1 MEVETVYYRL
11 WDKDTFNK
19 GVEFANSGVSDGYSI
34 IFDDDS
40 LNRKIYSLRDMQAP
54 NFSKSDFDFALKCT
68 DIRTNNVAF
77 IDILQDKIQDGYQA
91 CKDWLCGLM
100 EDYSQRCGGNRLQ
113 DCKDWL
119 KTTRLICDNPNIV
132 EMCKDI
138 ENGLKEY
145 PTNKGKKKNPSFL
158 DIIQYEDKDKLLKK
172 LHFLIDGKRGR
183 DVGFVFVRAKHF
195 DHLITRYPTEE
206 EYKSEFELIGT
217 WSAISNY
224 FYKEEDNYV
233 LARASDIVIF
243 K

>member
-1 MEVETVYYRL
+1 MEIETVYYRL

-54 NFSKSDFDFALKCT
+54 NFSKSDFDFALECT

-138 ENGLKEY
+138 ENGLKVPY
-145 PTNKGKKKNPSFL
+145 
-158 DIIQYEDKDKLLKK
+158 
-172 LHFLIDGKRGR
+172 DGNEEFEEFRVK
-183 DVGFVFVRAKHF
+183 VGFLLSKDEAESLYRALRTMRPKA
-195 DHLITRYPTEE
+195 TKTYYEE
-206 EYKSEFELIGT
+206 NPKIKQYFTFKAFFENCVEFGHHEGERSWT
-217 WSAISNY
+217 Y
-224 FYKEEDNYV
+224 DN
-233 LARASDIVIF
+233 AR
-243 K
+243 KR

>member
-54 NFSKSDFDFALKCT
+54 NFSKSDFDFALECT
-68 DIRTNNVAF
+68 NIRNNNVAF
-77 IDILQDKIQDGYQA
+77 LDILQDKIQDGYQA

-100 EDYSQRCGGNRLQ
+100 EDYSQRCGGNRLH

-119 KTTRLICDNPNIV
+119 KTTRLICDTPNIV

-138 ENGLKEY
+138 ENGLKES
-145 PTNKGKKKNPSFL
+145 PINKGEKKKPSFL
-158 DIIQYEDKDKLLKK
+158 DIIQHPDKSVFLQR
-172 LHFLIDGKRGR
+172 LHSLIDGKGGR
-183 DVGFVFVRAKHF
+183 DVGLVFVRAKCLDHF
-195 DHLITRYPTEE
+195 ITRYPKQK
-206 EYKSEFELIGT
+206 EYESEFELIGS
-217 WSAISNY
+217 WSGISNY
-224 FYKEEDNYV
+224 FYKEEDDNV
-233 LARASDIVIF
+233 LLMASDIVIF
-243 K
+243 R

>member
-1 MEVETVYYRL
+1 MEIETVYYKL

-138 ENGLKEY
+138 ENGLKVPY
-145 PTNKGKKKNPSFL
+145 
-158 DIIQYEDKDKLLKK
+158 
-172 LHFLIDGKRGR
+172 DGNEEFEEFRVK
-183 DVGFVFVRAKHF
+183 VGFLLSKDEAESLYRALRTMRPKATKTYYNENPKIRQFFTFKAFFEICMKFGH
-195 DHLITRYPTEE
+195 HEGE
-206 EYKSEFELIGT
+206 KSWT
-217 WSAISNY
+217 Y
-224 FYKEEDNYV
+224 DN
-233 LARASDIVIF
+233 AKR
-243 K
+243 

>member
-1 MEVETVYYRL
+1 MEIETVYYKL

-138 ENGLKEY
+138 ENGLKVPY
-145 PTNKGKKKNPSFL
+145 
-158 DIIQYEDKDKLLKK
+158 
-172 LHFLIDGKRGR
+172 DGNEEFEEFRVK
-183 DVGFVFVRAKHF
+183 VGFLLSKDEAESLYRALRTMRPKATKTYYEENPEIRQHF
-195 DHLITRYPTEE
+195 TF
-206 EYKSEFELIGT
+206 KAFFENCEKFGHHEGEKGWT
-217 WSAISNY
+217 Y
-224 FYKEEDNYV
+224 DN
-233 LARASDIVIF
+233 ARR
-243 K
+243 